1 MVGPRATLLDVL
13 PLIQAALDDAVHPS
27 SVPAH
32 LRRLA
37 SAAAGVR
44 DHLPLGSWQI
54 IAALSRVHA
63 PRLSRPLPARLL
75 LRLDELATLGAAL
88 WGTIEDT
95 MPRDASWRFFEIGKR
110 LERAITLVTI
120 LGAAAAASRRAEAVG
135 RGLDEDGLLAA
146 VLIAAG
152 LSAATPV
159 RPDGTLDRQAALSA
173 LLVSDSDPFS
183 LDFQIA
189 AVAGHLR
196 ELPRPG
202 VTTIAGETAVARAL
216 EMAQSARGLS
226 AAALGDGRI
235 AARADAGAPGSVAAL
250 QTALAPLQTLLPE
263 ISNLL
268 TRAYFAHV
276 LAQPA

>member
-1 MVGPRATLLDVL
+1 
-13 PLIQAALDDAVHPS
+13 
-27 SVPAH
+27 
-32 LRRLA
+32 
-37 SAAAGVR
+37 
-44 DHLPLGSWQI
+44 
-54 IAALSRVHA
+54 
-63 PRLSRPLPARLL
+63 
-75 LRLDELATLGAAL
+75 LRLDELATLGSAL

-95 MPRDASWRFFEIGKR
+95 MPRDAGWRFFEIGKR
-110 LERAITLVTI
+110 LERAVTLVTI
-120 LGAAAAASRRAEAVG
+120 LSAAAAASRRAEPAG
-135 RGLDEDGLLAA
+135 RRLDENGLLAA
-146 VLIAAG
+146 VLVAAG

-159 RPDGTLDRQAALSA
+159 RPDGTLDRQAALAA

-183 LDFQIA
+183 LDFQVA
-189 AVAGHLR
+189 AVAAHLA

-216 EMAQSARGLS
+216 EMSQNARGVLS
-226 AAALGDGRI
+226 QALGDGRI
-235 AARADAGAPGSVAAL
+235 VGRAEAIAAL